1 MKRKIKEM
9 CGNGCGCGC
18 SGQVIYGLGFLG
30 AAFYYI
36 TNATSFFGGVWGVI
50 KALVW
55 PAFLIFKF
63 FSYFQ
68 I

>member
-9 CGNGCGCGC
+9 CGKGNSCGCGC
-18 SGQVIYGLGFLG
+18 SGVYCLGFLG
-30 AAFYYI
+30 AAVYYI